1 MSGGGCYF
9 ACCCAV
15 LYLLVQSTSTGEL
28 EILWPALLCV
38 CASARLCQYQCA
50 TCDGAHTVLLSRL
63 FLSNTADFSCVL
75 YLAVCVSCCPA
86 SNHTHTDVQAV
97 CIERTNSSVGSV
109 C

>member
-1 MSGGGCYF
+1 M
-9 ACCCAV
+9 AC
-15 LYLLVQSTSTGEL
+15 STV
-28 EILWPALLCV
+28 CV
-38 CASARLCQYQCA
+38 CVRLHDFA
-50 TCDGAHTVLLSRL
+50 NSVRLVMVHTVLQIRL
-63 FLSNTADFSCVL
+63 FLSNTAEFSCVL